1 MTYKIADLK
10 VNIPDIGNLK
20 ARAKAYEVTCPDEIT
35 CSDEVTCLDKVTCP
49 DKNKDLDKYD
59 IYLDEEKILN
69 QIAENNILK
78 RNSDIYMLSGDMFYR
93 QLLKYDGMMLHAS
106 AVKFDGKA
114 YLFSGPCGIGKTTHT
129 RLWKKNFPGAEVIND
144 DKPALR
150 LIDGMWIAYGTPW
163 CGKDSINKNDSAPI
177 AGICFLK
184 KGDKNEIRKLEPIE
198 SIPLFIGQTVR
209 SLGPKGMN
217 KMLELLDDILRKV
230 PVYELTSIADKDAA
244 MLSKE
249 VMMGK

>member
-20 ARAKAYEVTCPDEIT
+20 ARAKAYEDSSFSENEC
-35 CSDEVTCLDKVTCP
+35 
-49 DKNKDLDKYD
+49 D
-59 IYLDEEKILN
+59 IILDEEKILN
-69 QIAENNILK
+69 QIAGNNILK
-78 RNSDIYMLSGDMFYR
+78 RNSDIYMLSGSMFYR
-93 QLLKYDGMMLHAS
+93 QLLKHDGMMLHAS
-106 AVKFDGKA
+106 TVKFDGKA

-129 RLWKKNFPGAEVIND
+129 KLWEENFPDAVVIND

-184 KGDKNEIRKLEPIE
+184 KGDKNEIRNLEPIE

-217 KMLELLDDILRKV
+217 RMLELLDDILRKI

-249 VMMGK
+249 VMMGKDKNED

>member
-20 ARAKAYEVTCPDEIT
+20 ARARAYEIIGADE
-35 CSDEVTCLDKVTCP
+35 DKDGTQC
-49 DKNKDLDKYD
+49 D
-59 IYLDEEKILN
+59 IYLEEEKIQKRLSGR
-69 QIAENNILK
+69 NILNK
-78 RNSDIYMLSGDMFYR
+78 NSDIYMLSGDMFYR
-93 QLLKYDGMMLHAS
+93 KLLKFDGMMLHAS
-106 AVKFDGKA
+106 TVKLDGKA

-129 RLWKKNFPGAEVIND
+129 KLWKENFPNAVVIND

-150 LIDGMWIAYGTPW
+150 LIDGVWTAYGTPW

-184 KGDKNEIRKLEPIE
+184 KGDKNEIRKLEPTE
-198 SIPLFIGQTVR
+198 SIPMFIEQTVR
-209 SLGPKGMN
+209 RLGTKGMN
-217 KMLELLDDILRKV
+217 KMLELLDDILRKI

-244 MLSKE
+244 VLSKE
-249 VMMGK
+249 VMMGHEKNED